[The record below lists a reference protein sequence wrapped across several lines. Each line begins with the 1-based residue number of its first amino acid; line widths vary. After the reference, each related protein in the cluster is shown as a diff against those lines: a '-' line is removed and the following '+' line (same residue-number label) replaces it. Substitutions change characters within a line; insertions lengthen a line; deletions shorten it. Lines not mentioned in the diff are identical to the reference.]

1 MDTIIDTLSGNNIT
15 ITTFLLGFIIALVTG
30 VIGGAIG
37 GIIVG
42 GKHMGNELA
51 AMMGGF
57 FGPIAAGP
65 GVIIA
70 LIVLLFI

>member
-37 GIIVG
+37 SIIVG

-57 FGPIAAGP
+57 FGPIAAVP

>member
-1 MDTIIDTLSGNNIT
+1 VEAIINSLMAGEITLIT
-15 ITTFLLGFIIALVTG
+15 GILWCIIAIIFG
-30 VIGGAIG
+30 AIGGAIG

-51 AMMGGF
+51 AMMGSF
-57 FGPIAAGP
+57 FGPIAAVP

-70 LIVLLFI
+70 LIILMFI